1 MNENYLKSFKGILKP
16 TGNLKEEMHK
26 LKAEEKKLEE
36 RNKVALISHKLPL
49 SKSITF

>member
-36 RNKVALISHKLPL
+36 RKMNLLFK
-49 SKSITF
+49 SKKAKQ